1 MAMPGIV
8 TAWAVGEGIIIY
20 HSVHKRHAPPMPG
33 QLLASSGLFVMLAL
47 LAEADGARGVAAALA
62 WGFDAAA
69 FLNLWPSVTGGG
81 AGPTPATAA
90 GKKSGSTGNPIGE
103 AA

>member
-1 MAMPGIV
+1 MPGIV
-8 TAWAVGEGIIIY
+8 MAWAVGEGIIIY
-20 HSVHKRHAPPMPG
+20 RAVRKKHAPPMPG

-47 LAEADGARGVAAALA
+47 LADAGPGARGMAAALA

-81 AGPTPATAA
+81 GGGSEAKAAAGAA
-90 GKKSGSTGNPIGE
+90 GK